1 MPLALLAPPLCWS
14 CARRAPPGLALCHA
28 CARGVRRLAPEPVT
42 LAGVPCFAAV
52 AYEGPA
58 RDLVRALKFRAALAV
73 AGAMAAAIVAGAPP
87 ALFAGATLVPV
98 PLARRRER
106 RRGFNQA
113 HALALALARRTG
125 AEVVPCLRRAE
136 GHGAQVGRDRAERS
150 RALRGS
156 MTASAAPANALIV
169 DDVVTTGATLAAAA
183 EALRG
188 AGCTGSRAVAYART
202 GGR

>member
-1 MPLALLAPPLCWS
+1 MPLTLLAPPLCWG

-28 CARGVRRLAPEPVT
+28 CARELRRLPPEPVT

-73 AGAMAAAIVAGAPP
+73 AGSMAAAIVAGAPP
-87 ALFAGATLVPV
+87 GLFEGAALVPV

-113 HALALALARRTG
+113 HVLALALARRTG
-125 AEVVPCLRRAE
+125 AEVVACLSRAE
-136 GHGAQVGRDRAERS
+136 GHGTQVGRDRAERS
-150 RALRGS
+150 RALRGAI
-156 MTASAAPANALIV
+156 TAAAVPANALIV

-188 AGCTGSRAVAYART
+188 AGCTGLGAVAYART

>member
-1 MPLALLAPPLCWS
+1 MLTPLLAPPLCWS
-14 CARRAPPGLALCHA
+14 CARTAPPGLALCHD
-28 CARGVRRLAPEPVT
+28 CSRGLRRLPPEPVT
-42 LAGVPCFAAV
+42 LAGVPCFAPV

-87 ALFAGATLVPV
+87 GFLAGAALVPV
-98 PLARRRER
+98 PLSRRRER

-113 HALALALARRTG
+113 HALSLALARRTG
-125 AEVVPCLRRAE
+125 AEVVPCLRRRA
-136 GHGAQVGRDRAERS
+136 GHGTQVGRDRSERS

-156 MTASAAPANALIV
+156 MTASEAPADAVIV

-183 EALRG
+183 EALRC
-188 AGCTGSRAVAYART
+188 AGCTGIRAVAYART